1 MDNVPFH
8 PLSMAR
14 PSRDRKQLI
23 PIYVLRVLKGKW
35 VGKESGETGR
45 DRGELWEGRKKK
57 KHLERGRGRPECL
70 SMFFNSNNAYAAC
83 PFFSL
88 MKKRTWGEKQKS

>member
-83 PFFSL
+83 PFFSPL
-88 MKKRTWGEKQKS
+88 